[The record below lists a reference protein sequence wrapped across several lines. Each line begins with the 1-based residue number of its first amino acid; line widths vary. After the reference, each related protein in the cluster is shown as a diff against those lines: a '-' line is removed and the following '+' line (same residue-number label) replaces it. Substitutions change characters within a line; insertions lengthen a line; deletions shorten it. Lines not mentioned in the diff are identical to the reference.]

1 MPILRFCAWLESTHV
16 AAAIR
21 ESTWLFPTI
30 ETLHVLS
37 ILVVVGSITMFD
49 LRLLNIASRDRSVTE
64 VYEEIM
70 PWARISFMCA
80 AIAGGLMFT
89 SSATKYYHNFS
100 FRMKM
105 LTLLLAGV
113 NVAIFEFWTYRSVA
127 KWNRGERI
135 PPAAKL
141 AGGLSL
147 VLWIFVVAF
156 GRWTGFTK

>member
-1 MPILRFCAWLESTHV
+1 MPILRLCAWLESTRM

-49 LRLLNIASRDRSVTE
+49 LRLLNLSSRDRSVTE
-64 VYEEIM
+64 VSEEIM
-70 PWARISFMCA
+70 PWARISFIFA
-80 AIAGGLMFT
+80 VIFGGLMFT
-89 SSATKYYHNFS
+89 SSATKYYHNFP

-105 LTLLLAGV
+105 LALLIAGV
-113 NVAIFEFWTYRSVA
+113 NVAIFEFWTYRGVA
-127 KWNRGERI
+127 RWNREGPI
-135 PPAAKL
+135 PLAAKL

-147 VLWIFVVAF
+147 VLWIFIVGF
-156 GRWTGFTK
+156 GRWIGFTK

>member
-1 MPILRFCAWLESTHV
+1 MPILRFCAWLESTQM
-16 AAAIR
+16 AGAIR

-49 LRLLNIASRDRSVTE
+49 LRLLNLASRDRSVTE

-70 PWARISFMCA
+70 PWARTSFICA
-80 AIAGGLMFT
+80 VIFGGLMFS
-89 SSATKYYHNFS
+89 SSATKYYHNFP

-105 LTLLLAGV
+105 LMLLIAGA
-113 NVAIFEFWTYRSVA
+113 NVAIFEFWTFRGVA
-127 KWNRGERI
+127 NWNREGRI
-135 PPAAKL
+135 PVAAKL

-147 VLWIFVVAF
+147 VLWIFIVGF
-156 GRWTGFTK
+156 GRWIGFTK

>member
-1 MPILRFCAWLESTHV
+1 MPILRLCAWLESTRM

-49 LRLLNIASRDRSVTE
+49 LRLLNLASRDRNVTE
-64 VYEEIM
+64 VSEEIM
-70 PWARISFMCA
+70 PWARISFIFA
-80 AIAGGLMFT
+80 VIFGGLMFT
-89 SSATKYYHNFS
+89 SSATKYYHNFP

-105 LTLLLAGV
+105 LALLVAGV
-113 NVAIFEFWTYRSVA
+113 NVAIFELWTYRGVGR
-127 KWNRGERI
+127 WNRDASV
-135 PPAAKL
+135 PLAAKL

-147 VLWIFVVAF
+147 VLWIFIVGF
-156 GRWTGFTK
+156 GRWIGFTK